1 MGLFSSKNE
10 RTVDNAVQQ
19 TRKMGA
25 RLSDRAGSAIDDGSD
40 RLKSLIDDL
49 ESALKSSDLNASSLR
64 DSVRGKLEKV
74 RSSVT
79 DRGAAVTQNFNDT
92 LGTADDFAHEKP
104 WQVIGA
110 VAGIALVIGFLA
122 GRS

>member
-1 MGLFSSKNE
+1 MA
-10 RTVDNAVQQ
+10 DDAVQQ
-19 TRKMGA
+19 TRKIGG
-25 RLSDRAGSAIDDGSD
+25 RLSDRASSVIDDGSD

-64 DSVRGKLEKV
+64 DSVRSKLDTV

-79 DRGAAVTQNFNDT
+79 ERGAAMSQNFNDT